1 MREGFKMALEDS
13 LREMFAM
20 IELEMRRLRH
30 DRTEIYTRAVQP
42 VLWLAVY
49 GTVMSHVRD
58 IPTNGIPYI
67 DYITPG
73 VLLQST
79 IFVSVFYGLTIVW
92 ERETGILK
100 RLLVAPASRYATV
113 IGRAIASGVRAV
125 VQALI
130 IFPVAI
136 LLGVKF
142 IANPIYI
149 LAAFLMLFMISGG
162 FAALSILVASLMKT
176 RERFMGIGQ
185 AMIMP
190 LFFASN
196 ALYPIKLM
204 PPFLQS
210 IAILNPLTYAVDA
223 VRGLMISG
231 AVGNIALDFVAVI
244 VFDIVIFTVA
254 SISFRRI
261 IE

>member
-1 MREGFKMALEDS
+1 MTLGDS
-13 LREMFAM
+13 IREMLAM

-30 DRTEIYTRAVQP
+30 DRTEIYTRAIQP
-42 VLWLAVY
+42 ILWLGVF
-49 GTVMSHVRD
+49 GTVMSRFNA
-58 IPTNGIPYI
+58 IPTGGLPYI

-100 RLLVAPASRYATV
+100 RLLVAPASRSATV
-113 IGRAIASGVRAV
+113 IGRSIASGVRAV

-142 IANPIYI
+142 IANPLYL
-149 LAAFLMLFMISGG
+149 LAAFLILFLVSGG
-162 FAALSILVASLMKT
+162 FAAISIFVASIMKT
-176 RERFMGIGQ
+176 RERFMGLGQ
-185 AMIMP
+185 ALIMP

-196 ALYPIKLM
+196 ALYPIDMM
-204 PPFLQS
+204 PSALQYV
-210 IAILNPLTYAVDA
+210 AIFNPLTYAVDA

-231 AVGNIALDFVAVI
+231 DVSRFTMDIAAIALFDVV
-244 VFDIVIFTVA
+244 VFAVA
-254 SISFRRI
+254 SLSFRKI

>member
-1 MREGFKMALEDS
+1 MTFSDS
-13 LREMFAM
+13 FREMLVM

-30 DRTEIYTRAVQP
+30 DRTEIYTRAIQP
-42 VLWLAVY
+42 ILWLGVF
-49 GTVMSHVRD
+49 GTVMGRVNA
-58 IPTNGIPYI
+58 IPTGGLPYI
-67 DYITPG
+67 DYITSG

-100 RLLVAPASRYATV
+100 RLLVAPASRHATV
-113 IGRAIASGVRAV
+113 IGRSVASGVRAV

-142 IANPIYI
+142 IPNPLYI
-149 LAAFLMLFMISGG
+149 LAAFIVLFLVSGG
-162 FAALSILVASLMKT
+162 FAAISIFVASIMKT
-176 RERFMGIGQ
+176 RERFMGLGQ
-185 AMIMP
+185 ALIMP

-196 ALYPIKLM
+196 ALYPVEMM
-204 PPFLQS
+204 PPMLQY
-210 IAILNPLTYAVDA
+210 IAALNPLTYAVDA

-231 AVGNIALDFVAVI
+231 DVSRLGLDVAAIV
-244 VFDIVIFTVA
+244 VFDVVVFTVA
-254 SISFRRI
+254 SLSFKKI

>member
-1 MREGFKMALEDS
+1 MMDS
-13 LREMFAM
+13 LRGMLAM
-20 IELEMRRLRH
+20 IELEMRRLKH

-42 VLWLAVY
+42 ILWLAVY
-49 GTVMSHVRD
+49 GTVMSHVRA
-58 IPTNGIPYI
+58 IPTDGIPYL

-100 RLLVAPASRYATV
+100 KLLVAPASRYATV
-113 IGRAIASGVRAV
+113 IGRSIASGVRAIF
-125 VQALI
+125 QALI
-130 IFPVAI
+130 IVPIALLIGVRFVPNPLHFFAALLI
-136 LLGVKF
+136 L
-142 IANPIYI
+142 
-149 LAAFLMLFMISGG
+149 FLISGG
-162 FAALSILVASLMKT
+162 FAAISILVASLMKT

-185 AMIMP
+185 ALIMP

-204 PPFLQS
+204 PPVLQYF
-210 IAILNPLTYAVDA
+210 ALFNPLTYAVDA
-223 VRGLMISG
+223 VRGLIISG
-231 AVGNIALDFVAVI
+231 DVTNLLPDIAAIAL
-244 VFDIVIFTVA
+244 FDAIMFAVA
-254 SISFRRI
+254 SISFRKI

>member
-1 MREGFKMALEDS
+1 MTLNDS
-13 LREMFAM
+13 FREMLAM

-30 DRTEIYTRAVQP
+30 DRTEIYTRAIQP
-42 VLWLAVY
+42 ILWLGVF
-49 GTVMSHVRD
+49 GTVMSRVNA
-58 IPTNGIPYI
+58 IPTGGISYI
-67 DYITPG
+67 DFITPG

-113 IGRAIASGVRAV
+113 IGRSIASGVRAV

-142 IANPIYI
+142 IANPLYI
-149 LAAFLMLFMISGG
+149 LTAFLVLFLVSGG
-162 FAALSILVASLMKT
+162 FAAISIFVASIMKT
-176 RERFMGIGQ
+176 RERFMGLGQ
-185 AMIMP
+185 ALIMP

-196 ALYPIKLM
+196 ALYPIDMM
-204 PPFLQS
+204 PPALQYV
-210 IAILNPLTYAVDA
+210 AVLNPLTYAVDA

-231 AVGNIALDFVAVI
+231 DVSNLAIDMAAIAL
-244 VFDIVIFTVA
+244 FDVVVFTVA
-254 SISFRRI
+254 SLSFRKI

>member
-1 MREGFKMALEDS
+1 MTTEDS
-13 LREMFAM
+13 LREMLAM

-42 VLWLAVY
+42 ILWLAVF
-49 GTVMSHVRD
+49 GTVMSEIRG
-58 IPTNGIPYI
+58 IPTGEMPYI

-100 RLLVAPASRYATV
+100 GLLVAPASRWATV
-113 IGRAIASGVRAV
+113 VGRSIASGVRAV

-136 LLGVKF
+136 ILGVRF
-142 IANPIYI
+142 VSNPLYIA
-149 LAAFLMLFMISGG
+149 AAFLVLFLVSGG
-162 FAALSILVASLMKT
+162 FAALSIFVASLMKT
-176 RERFMGIGQ
+176 RERFMGLGQ
-185 AMIMP
+185 ALIMP

-196 ALYPIKLM
+196 ALYPIELM
-204 PPFLQS
+204 PPALQYV
-210 IAILNPLTYAVDA
+210 AVLNPLTYAVDA
-223 VRGLMISG
+223 TRGLLISG
-231 AVGNIALDFVAVI
+231 DLSNLAVDVAAII
-244 VFDIVIFTVA
+244 VFDVAIFAVA
-254 SISFRRI
+254 SVSFRKI

>member
-1 MREGFKMALEDS
+1 MAIKDS

-20 IELEMRRLRH
+20 IELEVKRLRH
-30 DRTEIYTRAVQP
+30 DRTEMYTRAIQP
-42 VLWLAVY
+42 ILWLAVY
-49 GTVMSHVRD
+49 GTVMSNIRA
-58 IPTNGIPYI
+58 IPTDGIPYL

-92 ERETGILK
+92 ERETGTLK
-100 RLLVAPASRYATV
+100 KLLVAPASRYAIV
-113 IGRAIASGVRAV
+113 IGRSVASGVRAI

-130 IFPVAI
+130 IIPIAMLI
-136 LLGVKF
+136 GVK
-142 IANPIYI
+142 IILNP
-149 LAAFLMLFMISGG
+149 LFLFAAFSILFFVSGG
-162 FAALSILVASLMKT
+162 FAAISIFVASLMKT

-185 AMIMP
+185 ALIMP

-204 PPFLQS
+204 PPVLQYF
-210 IAILNPLTYAVDA
+210 AAFNPLTYAVDA

-231 AVGNIALDFVAVI
+231 DLTNLLLDIAAVVI
-244 VFDIVIFTVA
+244 FDIVMFTVA
-254 SISFRRI
+254 SISFRKI